1 MNTVYTNNI
10 NGTATSI
17 QNKTQH
23 VQDIN
28 HPAYQEI
35 VRNVGAFDIS
45 VVVEED
51 KQTLAVFKNVPGMI
65 AFKTTLKQSGEVIGE
80 GRGTAVINRN
90 NKFIERTVR
99 LAFNN
104 SILGAVFHS
113 TKILDILRPEINTV
127 SVEEDLEGRDKPVSF
142 ADEEL
147 RYASDKQKNF
157 LRKLID
163 SNCDVDSKAKYI
175 SQLNQPL
182 LSSFQCSQL
191 ISGLL
196 HK

>member
-1 MNTVYTNNI
+1 MTIEYKTN
-10 NGTATSI
+10 
-17 QNKTQH
+17 H
-23 VQDIN
+23 VQDYN
-28 HPAYQEI
+28 HPAYPEI
-35 VRNVGAFDIS
+35 IKNVGTFDIS
-45 VVVEED
+45 VIVEED
-51 KQTLAVFKNVPGMI
+51 KQTLAVFKNIPGLI
-65 AFKTTLKQSGEVIGE
+65 AFKTTLKQKDEVIGE

-90 NKFIERTVR
+90 NKFIERSVR

-113 TKILDILRPEINTV
+113 TKILDVLRPSVERV
-127 SVEEDLEGRDKPVSF
+127 SVEEDLEGRDKVVSF

-163 SNCDVDSKAKYI
+163 ANCDSGSKGKYL
-175 SQLNQPL
+175 SELNQPL
-182 LSSFQCSQL
+182 LSSFQCSKL
-191 ISGLL
+191 ISSLL